1 MYRWLANLSV
11 GRKLMTGF
19 GLLLLMSLLIFWA
32 GWDSIR
38 NLSYRMDRMSAVNQL
53 MQDLSEMRLARAAY
67 LQSGGDEKSVGE
79 LKQKIASIEQNLA
92 GLRNFFTT
100 ETNRQKIVQ
109 MDQALA
115 SYQAIIQDLQAAYQQ
130 IAASR
135 NARRSS
141 GDQALAALDKL
152 DGYVSSDTEDV
163 LRTHERYKVVK
174 TIQMQFLYARFETRA
189 YTYSGKKDQYQSA
202 IDAVDKTLGNLQ
214 PLRAQLSDAPAELFR
229 DMEQSIRTYRDTL
242 DTHQAALQ
250 RIDGDLQQAQQLVL
264 SMVENCL
271 ALYEN
276 QMQQRTED
284 TRHAAWI
291 LLTCL
296 ALALVFGV
304 ASAALITRQIVPAL
318 RNALHNVQRIA
329 GGDLSH
335 QDNVQRTDEIGQLQQ
350 GVSAM
355 ASSLR
360 QLIGHIGDGA
370 TQIASATEELSAI
383 TQQTRAG
390 ANEQKLETDQVATAM
405 HEMATSVQDVA
416 RNAVETAHAVELTA
430 QDASNGAQI
439 VRKAIEQIDSLS
451 GEVELTGEAISAL
464 AEESGRIGSM
474 LDVIKSV
481 AEQTNL
487 LALNAAIEAARAG
500 EAGRGFAVVAD
511 EVRGLAQRTQ
521 QSTQEI
527 EALIAALQQGTLK
540 AVQRME
546 GSRSLTQNSVALAR
560 QAGDALQS
568 ITASIGNAQGMT
580 QQIAAAAE
588 QQGAVAEE
596 INRSV
601 LNVRSIT
608 EQAYTASEQTSQAS
622 LELARLGSTL
632 QSQVQRFRL

>member
-67 LQSGGDEKSVGE
+67 LQSGGDEKSVSE

-109 MDQALA
+109 MDQALS

-304 ASAALITRQIVPAL
+304 ASATLITRQIVPAL

-439 VRKAIEQIDSLS
+439 VRKAIEQINSLS

-464 AEESGRIGSM
+464 AEDIGSM

-546 GSRSLTQNSVALAR
+546 GSRNLTHTSVELAR

-588 QQGAVAEE
+588 QQGAVADE

>member
-1 MYRWLANLSV
+1 
-11 GRKLMTGF
+11 
-19 GLLLLMSLLIFWA
+19 
-32 GWDSIR
+32 
-38 NLSYRMDRMSAVNQL
+38 
-53 MQDLSEMRLARAAY
+53 
-67 LQSGGDEKSVGE
+67 
-79 LKQKIASIEQNLA
+79 
-92 GLRNFFTT
+92 
-100 ETNRQKIVQ
+100 
-109 MDQALA
+109 
-115 SYQAIIQDLQAAYQQ
+115 
-130 IAASR
+130 
-135 NARRSS
+135 
-141 GDQALAALDKL
+141 
-152 DGYVSSDTEDV
+152 
-163 LRTHERYKVVK
+163 
-174 TIQMQFLYARFETRA
+174 
-189 YTYSGKKDQYQSA
+189 
-202 IDAVDKTLGNLQ
+202 
-214 PLRAQLSDAPAELFR
+214 
-229 DMEQSIRTYRDTL
+229 
-242 DTHQAALQ
+242 
-250 RIDGDLQQAQQLVL
+250 
-264 SMVENCL
+264 
-271 ALYEN
+271 
-276 QMQQRTED
+276 
-284 TRHAAWI
+284 
-291 LLTCL
+291 
-296 ALALVFGV
+296 
-304 ASAALITRQIVPAL
+304 
-318 RNALHNVQRIA
+318 
-329 GGDLSH
+329 
-335 QDNVQRTDEIGQLQQ
+335 
-350 GVSAM
+350 
-355 ASSLR
+355 
-360 QLIGHIGDGA
+360 
-370 TQIASATEELSAI
+370 
-383 TQQTRAG
+383 
-390 ANEQKLETDQVATAM
+390 
-405 HEMATSVQDVA
+405 MATSVQDVA

-439 VRKAIEQIDSLS
+439 VRKAIEQINSLS

-546 GSRSLTQNSVALAR
+546 GSRSLTHNSVELAR

-632 QSQVQRFRL
+632 QNQVQRFRL

>member
-32 GWDSIR
+32 GWDSLG
-38 NLSYRMDRMSAVNQL
+38 NLSYRMDRMSAVNHL

-67 LQSGGDEKSVGE
+67 LQSGGDEKSAIE

-92 GLRNFFTT
+92 ELRNYFTT
-100 ETNRQKIVQ
+100 DANRQRIAQ

-115 SYQAIIQDLQAAYQQ
+115 SYQAIIQDLEGAYQQ
-130 IAASR
+130 IATSR

-141 GDQALAALDKL
+141 GDQALTALDAL
-152 DGYVSSDTEDV
+152 DGYVSSDTQDL

-189 YTYSGKKDQYQSA
+189 YSYSGKTDQYQSTLDA
-202 IDAVDKTLGNLQ
+202 IDKTLANLQ
-214 PLRAQLSDAPAELFR
+214 PLRATLSDAPPELFQT
-229 DMEQSIRTYRDTL
+229 MEQSIRTYRDTL
-242 DTHQAALQ
+242 DSHQAALQ
-250 RIDGDLQQAQQLVL
+250 RIAGDLQQAQQLVL

-276 QMQQRTED
+276 QMQQRSED

-296 ALALVFGV
+296 ALALVFGI
-304 ASAALITRQIVPAL
+304 ASATLITRQIVPAL
-318 RNALHNVQRIA
+318 RSALHNVQRIA
-329 GGDLSH
+329 SGDLSQ
-335 QDNVQRTDEIGQLQQ
+335 QDSVQRKDEIGQLQQ

-355 ASSLR
+355 TNSLR

-416 RNAVETAHAVELTA
+416 RNAAETAQAVELTA
-430 QDASNGAQI
+430 QDASSGAQ
-439 VRKAIEQIDSLS
+439 VVSRAIEQIDSLS

-546 GSRSLTQNSVALAR
+546 SSRSLTYNSVALAR
-560 QAGDALQS
+560 QAGEVLQN

-601 LNVRSIT
+601 INVRSIT

-622 LELARLGSTL
+622 QELARLGSTL
-632 QSQVQRFRL
+632 HSQVQRFRL

>member
-11 GRKLMTGF
+11 ARKLMTGF
-19 GLLLLMSLLIFWA
+19 GLILLMSLLIFWA

-53 MQDLSEMRLARAAY
+53 MQHLSDVRLARADY
-67 LQSGGDEKSVGE
+67 LQSNGDEKAAAALRKE
-79 LKQKIASIEQNLA
+79 IADIEQNLA
-92 GLRNFFTT
+92 GLRSFFMSA
-100 ETNRQKIVQ
+100 ENQQKIVQ
-109 MDQALA
+109 MNESLV
-115 SYQAIIQDLQAAYQQ
+115 SYQALIKDLESAYQQ
-130 IAASR
+130 IVSSR
-135 NARRSS
+135 NLRRSS
-141 GDQALAALDKL
+141 GDQALASLDKL
-152 DGYVSSDTEDV
+152 DSYVSGDTQDV
-163 LRTHERYKVVK
+163 ERTYERYKVVK

-189 YTYSGKKDQYQSA
+189 YSYSGKTDQYQATLDA
-202 IDAVDKTLGNLQ
+202 IDKTLANL
-214 PLRAQLSDAPAELFR
+214 PALRATLSDAPAELFQT
-229 DMEQSIRTYRDTL
+229 MEQSIRTYRDTL
-242 DTHQAALQ
+242 DSHQAALL
-250 RIDGDLQQAQQLVL
+250 RINQDQKQANALVL
-264 SMVENCL
+264 AMVENSL
-271 ALYEN
+271 ALNES
-276 QMQQRTED
+276 QMERRNED
-284 TRHAAWI
+284 TTQASWA
-291 LLTCL
+291 LLICLVL
-296 ALALVFGV
+296 ALFFSI
-304 ASAALITRQIVPAL
+304 ASAMLITRQIVPAL
-318 RNALHNVQRIA
+318 RSALHNVQRIA
-329 GGDLSH
+329 SGDLSH
-335 QDNVQRTDEIGQLQQ
+335 QDKVQRSDEIGQLQQ
-350 GVSAM
+350 GLSAM
-355 ASSLR
+355 TSSLR

-370 TQIASATEELSAI
+370 AQIASATEELSAI

-416 RNAVETAHAVELTA
+416 RNAVEAAHAVEHSA
-430 QDASNGAQI
+430 QEASSGAQI
-439 VRKAIEQIDSLS
+439 VNKAIEQIDSLS
-451 GEVELTGEAISAL
+451 SEVELTGEAISAL

-546 GSRSLTQNSVALAR
+546 GSRNLTHSSVELAR
-560 QAGDALQS
+560 QAGAALHS

-601 LNVRSIT
+601 LNVRGIT
-608 EQAYTASEQTSQAS
+608 EQTYTASEQTSQAS
-622 LELARLGSTL
+622 QELARLGSTL

>member
-32 GWDSIR
+32 GWDSIN
-38 NLSYRMDRMSAVNQL
+38 NLSYRMDRMSAVNHL

-67 LQSGGDEKSVGE
+67 LQSGGNEKSAGE

-92 GLRNFFTT
+92 GLRGFFTT
-100 ETNRQKIVQ
+100 DANRQRIAQ

-115 SYQAIIQDLQAAYQQ
+115 SYQAIIQDLQGAYQQ
-130 IAASR
+130 IATSR
-135 NARRSS
+135 NERRSS

-152 DGYVSSDTEDV
+152 DGYVSDDTQDM
-163 LRTHERYKVVK
+163 LGTHERYKVVK
-174 TIQMQFLYARFETRA
+174 SIQMQFLYARFETRA
-189 YTYSGKKDQYQSA
+189 YSYSGKKDQYQSTVDA
-202 IDAVDKTLGNLQ
+202 IDKTLGNLQ
-214 PLRAQLSDAPAELFR
+214 PLRAQLSDAPAELFQ
-229 DMEQSIRTYRDTL
+229 DLEHSIRTYRRTL

-296 ALALVFGV
+296 GLALVFGI
-304 ASAALITRQIVPAL
+304 ASATLITRQIVPAL
-318 RNALHNVQRIA
+318 RSALHNVQRIA
-329 GGDLSH
+329 SGDLSQ
-335 QDNVQRTDEIGQLQQ
+335 QDSVQRTDEIGQLQQ

-355 ASSLR
+355 TSSLR

-405 HEMATSVQDVA
+405 HEMTTSVQDVA

-546 GSRSLTQNSVALAR
+546 GSRSLTHNSVELAR

-601 LNVRSIT
+601 LNVRGIT
-608 EQAYTASEQTSQAS
+608 EQTYTASEQTSQAS
-622 LELARLGSTL
+622 QELARLGSTL
-632 QSQVQRFRL
+632 QNQMQRFRL

>member
-32 GWDSIR
+32 GWSAID
-38 NLSYRMDRMSAVNQL
+38 NLSYRMDRMSAVNRL

-67 LQSGGDEKSVGE
+67 LQSGGDEKSASE

-92 GLRNFFTT
+92 GLRNFFTS
-100 ETNRQKIVQ
+100 ESNRQTVVQ
-109 MDQALA
+109 MDQALV

-152 DGYVSSDTEDV
+152 DGYVSSDTEDA

-214 PLRAQLSDAPAELFR
+214 PLRAQLSDAPAELFQ

-250 RIDGDLQQAQQLVL
+250 RIDRDLQDAQQQVL
-264 SMVENCL
+264 SMIENCL

-296 ALALVFGV
+296 ALALVFGI
-304 ASAALITRQIVPAL
+304 ASATLITRQIVPAL

-546 GSRSLTQNSVALAR
+546 GSRNLTHSSVELAR

-588 QQGAVAEE
+588 QQGAVADE

>member
-67 LQSGGDEKSVGE
+67 LQSGGDEKSVSE

-109 MDQALA
+109 MDQALS

-304 ASAALITRQIVPAL
+304 ASATLITRQIVPAL

-439 VRKAIEQIDSLS
+439 VRKAIEQINSLS

-546 GSRSLTQNSVALAR
+546 GSRNLTHTSVELAR

-588 QQGAVAEE
+588 QQGAVADE